1 MRVLWLSHFLPH
13 RSTGHGA
20 LQRSHNLLVEAAR
33 RHEVHLISLADGED
47 ASTADALRAA
57 VESLQPKLASVHAFP
72 IAPDA
77 GRLRQ
82 LGAVASSAFS
92 APSYWDRRFLV
103 PGMVEHVRSRGTTAF
118 DLVHLD
124 VVFLA
129 PYLTHLPSVP
139 VALNHHNVESDLL
152 HRRSA
157 NSHWPGRW
165 YFARQA
171 AHVAGAERE
180 WARRAGVNLVVS
192 ALDGERLRGLAGDVP
207 VTVVPNGVDVDF
219 FQPTPGVEAARS
231 RLVFAGGMDWFP
243 NREAMR
249 YLATDLW
256 PALRRGDPARRMTV
270 VGRHPPAE
278 LLDAAR
284 RDPSLEVT
292 GFVNDV
298 RPYISAASIYLC
310 PITVGG
316 DTRLKI
322 LDALAMSRALGSTDL
337 GVEGLDLV
345 EGVHYLRANSTPEF
359 VEQVRRL
366 ENDPVLVASLARA
379 GRLFVE
385 QRYAWPAIIDAL
397 DQGWALAAKR

>member
-33 RHEVHLISLADGED
+33 RHEVHLISLADGEE
-47 ASTADALRAA
+47 ARTSDALRAA
-57 VESLQPKLASVHAFP
+57 VESLRPKLASVHAVP
-72 IAPDA
+72 IAP

-82 LGAVASSAFS
+82 LRAVATSALS

-103 PGMVEHVRSRGTTAF
+103 PGMVEHIRSAIPTSF

-129 PYLTHLPSVP
+129 PYLAHLPAVP

-157 NSHWPGRW
+157 NSHWLGRW

-207 VTVVPNGVDVDF
+207 VTVVPNGVDIDF
-219 FQPTPGVEAARS
+219 FQPTAGVEAERS

-249 YLATDLW
+249 YLAADLW
-256 PALRRGDPARRMTV
+256 PALRRGEPARRMTV

-278 LLDAAR
+278 LLEAAR
-284 RDPSLEVT
+284 HDPALEVT
-292 GFVNDV
+292 GFVDDV
-298 RPYISAASIYLC
+298 RPHISAASIYLC

-316 DTRLKI
+316 GTRLKI
-322 LDALAMSRALGSTDL
+322 LDALAMSRALVSTDL
-337 GVEGLDLV
+337 GVEGLELV

-366 ENDPVLVASLARA
+366 ENDPVLVASLGRA
-379 GRLFVE
+379 GRHFVE

-397 DQGWALAAKR
+397 DQGWGLAAKR